1 MEEIKKIDGDNI
13 GEDDIGFML
22 WKLESIENFFPCY
35 NSLIKKEE

>member
-13 GEDDIGFML
+13 REDDIGFML
-22 WKLESIENFFPCY
+22 WKLESIEKFFPCY